1 MSAVVRKAVKTW
13 LLKSGAGF
21 VRRMRSPA
29 SAFKHKRWLRFKIR
43 FPFSALCGVC
53 FGADSVAKVFC
64 ITEAALERLPALC
77 LDKTMMTRRSSEQLK
92 PVLLSDDDGLG
103 RGAHKANVSAQIEAG
118 LLRFKTRKDH
128 WRLAVRTERTL
139 ARRFAMEKRGDGAI

>member
-13 LLKSGAGF
+13 LAILKSGAGF

-43 FPFSALCGVC
+43 FPFSA
-53 FGADSVAKVFC
+53 
-64 ITEAALERLPALC
+64 
-77 LDKTMMTRRSSEQLK
+77 TRRSSEQLK

-139 ARRFAMEKRGDGAI
+139 ARRFAMEKRGEGAI